1 MSLPPPRAYHSALH
15 MPDSVQ
21 HWDENCLQGAN
32 IRVRCYCSTRRPKWD
47 CQWCG
52 GESNRPRTHDQRPL
66 DASEQA
72 AIRVPSADRP
82 AAPSP

>member
-1 MSLPPPRAYHSALH
+1 MNLPPSRAYHSALH

-32 IRVRCYCSTRRPKWD
+32 IRVRCYCSTRRPKSD

-52 GESNRPRTHDQRPL
+52 GESNRPRGHSQRPL
-66 DASEQA
+66 DTSEQA
-72 AIRVPSADRP
+72 AVRVPGAGSP
-82 AAPSP
+82 AARGS